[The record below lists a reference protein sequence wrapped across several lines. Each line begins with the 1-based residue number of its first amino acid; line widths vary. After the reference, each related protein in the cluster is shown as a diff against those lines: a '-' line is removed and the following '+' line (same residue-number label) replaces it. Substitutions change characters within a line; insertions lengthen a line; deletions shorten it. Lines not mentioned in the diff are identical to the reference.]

1 MMSLKGN
8 SKENVSFKKLHTF
21 EKRKQ
26 EAEYIISKYPDKIPI
41 IIEKAN
47 IKNSENVPN
56 IKKKKFLVPDDLILS
71 QLIYIVRRRINIEP
85 NIGIYFFVDGE
96 LHPTGKLIK
105 EIYEDK
111 KDKDGFLYMTYSGE
125 STFG

>member
-1 MMSLKGN
+1 MMSLNKKN
-8 SKENVSFKKLHTF
+8 SENKTFKKIHSF
-21 EKRKQ
+21 EKRKE

-41 IIEKAN
+41 IIERAN
-47 IKNSENVPN
+47 IKNSENIPN
-56 IKKKKFLVPDDLILS
+56 IKKKKFLVPNDLHLS

-85 NIGIYFFVDGE
+85 NIGIYFFIDNE

-105 EIYEDK
+105 EIYDDK
-111 KDKDGFLYMTYSGE
+111 KDEDGFLYMTYSGE